1 MIAFHLL
8 TSGSGTAS
16 SSPFTMILLMVAM
29 FAIMYFVMIRPQK
42 KQQKKEQEMRDSLQV
57 GDEITT
63 IGGIMGRVVTVKE
76 DSLIIETGADR
87 NKMRVARWAVQ
98 TNNTANEKLA
108 AEREAAQAKA
118 QEERAKRSAEEGG
131 KKTPRQEKRSGRSVF
146 RKGGR
151 DCTGEKRRRIISG
164 ISLGFP
170 SYSLSEN
177 VRGIFYEQR
186 EKEKC
191 I

>member
-1 MIAFHLL
+1 
-8 TSGSGTAS
+8 
-16 SSPFTMILLMVAM
+16 
-29 FAIMYFVMIRPQK
+29 
-42 KQQKKEQEMRDSLQV
+42 MRDSLQV

-87 NKMRVARWAVQ
+87 NKMRIARWAVQ

-131 KKTPRQEKRSGRSVF
+131 KKRRGRKKDLDEVSTA
-146 RKGGR
+146 KAEETAQAKK
-151 DCTGEKRRRIISG
+151 DE
-164 ISLGFP
+164 
-170 SYSLSEN
+170 E
-177 VRGIFYEQR
+177 
-186 EKEKC
+186 
-191 I
+191 